1 MQDYLNELIDQN
13 PSYSQIIE
21 LLAQARYDLDK
32 ANKEIAV
39 LVIAN
44 AEVAKINMNL
54 IEGQDM
60 ENIKN
65 NLPR

>member
-1 MQDYLNELIDQN
+1 MDFIVENALKE
-13 PSYSQIIE
+13 
-21 LLAQARYDLDK
+21 